1 MSALIGV
8 QMSTIKASVAE
19 LGVYE
24 AMRRSGSIGY
34 RSVEVS
40 QVPMTPENIDALKRA
55 SVEFGVAVTS
65 MSAAVEALAEDF
77 DKMVGECRALGCD
90 HLRIGILPLPLLGDA
105 EGALAYIERAEA
117 MAVRLRDEG
126 ITLSY
131 HNHHVE
137 LRKHEGIPLL
147 EHFRKRTEGL
157 SFQLDVHWL
166 HRGGVDPVD
175 YLHRFAGRIPYLHLK
190 DYRIAPFQMP
200 EDRSTFLTA
209 FHGLIEFAEVG
220 DGNLPIAACIEAGVA
235 GGCKHFYV
243 EQDDTYGRDPYESLA
258 ISKANLIALGYE
270 WF

>member
-8 QMSTIKASVAE
+8 QMSTVKAAIVE

-24 AMRRSGSIGY
+24 VMKRCASIGY

-40 QVPMTPENIDALKRA
+40 QVPMTPENIDALRRA
-55 SVEFGVAVTS
+55 SDEFGVAVTS

-77 DKMVGECRALGCD
+77 DKTVGECRLFD
-90 HLRIGILPLPLLGDA
+90 RSHLRIGILPLPLLGDV

-117 MAVRLRDEG
+117 MAVRLRAEG

-137 LRKHEGIPLL
+137 LGKHAGITLL
-147 EHFRKRTEGL
+147 EHFRRRTEVL
-157 SFQLDVHWL
+157 AFQLDVHWL
-166 HRGGVDPVD
+166 HRGGVDPVE
-175 YLHRFAGRIPYLHLK
+175 YLQRFAGRTPYLHLK

-200 EDRSTFLTA
+200 EDRSTFLAA
-209 FHGLIEFAEVG
+209 FHGLIEFAEIG
-220 DGNLPIAACIEAGVA
+220 DGNLPIAACIDAGLA
-235 GGCKHFYV
+235 GGCEHFYV
-243 EQDDTYGRDPYESLA
+243 EQDDTYGRDPFESLA
-258 ISKANLIALGYE
+258 ISRTNLIALGYD